1 MTDEKLRTLLK
12 NNPDKAHRI
21 IFDEYYNYVFTI
33 IFNRLRSSAS
43 MEDIDEC
50 VSDAFSDIFMKY
62 DPNSG
67 YSGDIK
73 GFIAAIARNRSV
85 DMFRKLRVRSVNTVP
100 VDGEEALQ
108 LPSAEKVDELAER
121 SETCHALL
129 DAVKSLGEPDSYI
142 IMQKYYYGR
151 KSADIADKVGLKP
164 EAVRKRLSR
173 AMDKLKKILT
183 DIGEGR

>member
-62 DPNSG
+62 DPNSS

-73 GFIAAIARNRSV
+73 GFIAAVARRRSIDKFRRLNAGHADTVSLDGDEMIQISSSERV
-85 DMFRKLRVRSVNTVP
+85 D
-100 VDGEEALQ
+100 EEAEK
-108 LPSAEKVDELAER
+108 AETA
-121 SETCHALL
+121 HAVL
-129 DAVKSLGEPDSYI
+129 DAVKSLGEPDSTI
-142 IMQKYYYGR
+142 IMEKYYYG
-151 KSADIADKVGLKP
+151 KSSSEIADSVEMKAD
-164 EAVRKRLSR
+164 AVRQRLSR
-173 AMDKLKKILT
+173 AIKKLRSLLA
-183 DIGEGR
+183 DIYEGR